1 MSDLYEMQ
9 FIGRLGT
16 DPEARYT
23 PEGRLVA
30 NFRVA
35 VNRRWKNAAGEVQ
48 EATEWVE
55 VAAWGPLGELCHQYL
70 TKGRRVWVRGRPEAR
85 AWIGKDGE
93 AHAALRVTAR
103 EVQFLDSPRN
113 GGNGEAAPA
122 DDLPAPEEDLPF

>member
-9 FIGRLGT
+9 FIGRLAA

-23 PEGRLVA
+23 SEGRLVA

-35 VNRRWKNAAGEVQ
+35 VNRRWKDAQGEQQ
-48 EATEWVE
+48 EATEWVD
-55 VAAWGPLGELCHQYL
+55 VAAWGKLGELCDQYL
-70 TKGRRVWVRGRPEAR
+70 KKGRRVWVRGRPEAR

-103 EVQFLDSPRN
+103 EVQFLD
-113 GGNGEAAPA
+113 GGKEGEDA
-122 DDLPAPEEDLPF
+122 